1 MGGPGQLGPGNLERI
16 DMTVERDGWTLV
28 RSESK
33 APVSPGEALHSFR
46 GRSDRYTLAG
56 GHPPKHAASTGR
68 VYVVEGTD
76 LANGSH
82 YCREFFPSVFGLEWV
97 RGA

>member
-1 MGGPGQLGPGNLERI
+1 
-16 DMTVERDGWTLV
+16 MTVERDGWTLV

-33 APVSPGEALHSFR
+33 VTVSHGEALHSFR
-46 GRSDRYTLAG
+46 GRSDSYTIVG
-56 GHPPKHAASTGR
+56 GHPPRHAASTGR
-68 VYVVEGTD
+68 VYVVEGSD
-76 LANGSH
+76 LSNVSDY